1 MRLDEQHANG
11 WNRWWKGSNEWI
23 KIIKEPNNWHI
34 CTLYFMV
41 DNSIKTKFKT
51 IVRTNECGIPLK
63 VNTKWIYWN
72 WVIFIRFSAFTFL
85 FVLFGFYARINFRC
99 PSGLMKRRRHFTK
112 FDTTQAQTESLQFLC
127 KCLRYRRNRFLWVRK
142 GKTMRHNVQCKHA
155 AILLY
160 IFLLSSISI
169 RESTNCQDARRVK
182 RKIPMKITHSFLN

>member
-1 MRLDEQHANG
+1 MNDMPMDERHADG

-85 FVLFGFYARINFRC
+85 FVLFGFYTRINFRS

-127 KCLRYRRNRFLWVRK
+127 KCLRYRRNCFLWVKK
-142 GKTMRHNVQCKHA
+142 GKHCVTMFNV
-155 AILLY
+155 
-160 IFLLSSISI
+160 
-169 RESTNCQDARRVK
+169 STRQYYCTFFYWVQFQWENRQIVKMLDA
-182 RKIPMKITHSFLN
+182 